1 MDSSTLLY
9 LAVFFFILGAAVVAV
24 FWAVLAI
31 IRRLSS
37 RGKTTGNVDPNL
49 TEIARL
55 MRDNQTQDLVV
66 QMDGK
71 TFTSSLELS
80 PPQQRRLSFSS
91 NVLAKWLG
99 QPVAAEPSVQGE
111 QSVSSAFTQQPISP
125 EPAEIPAMAS
135 PEPIIPAS
143 DWIPAETVPSRP
155 QNPVVPAF
163 FTDRNSVVKP
173 VSTQL
178 PDVVGGILKP
188 THPSTPAFK
197 SIAMQINDILQER
210 IAGTPFEKRGI
221 TVSDGPD
228 HGVLVTMDGQKYP
241 GVKDVPDEAVRNI
254 IRSAVLEWEKESKSS
269 SK

>member
-9 LAVFFFILGAAVVAV
+9 LAAFFFILGAAVVAV

-37 RGKTTGNVDPNL
+37 KGKTTGKVDPNL

-71 TFTSSLELS
+71 TFTSSLELT

-99 QPVAAEPSVQGE
+99 QPAVDEPAAPAD
-111 QSVSSAFTQQPISP
+111 QSVSSAPAEQPISP
-125 EPAEIPAMAS
+125 EPAEKPAMAS
-135 PEPIIPAS
+135 PEPPMPAS

-155 QNPVVPAF
+155 QNPVIPAF
-163 FTDRNSVVKP
+163 FTDHNPEVKP

-188 THPSTPAFK
+188 AHTPTPAFK

-228 HGVLVTMDGQKYP
+228 HGVLVTIDGQKYP
-241 GVKDVPDEAVRNI
+241 GVKDVPDESVRNL
-254 IRSAVLEWEKESKSS
+254 IRSAVIGMGERK
-269 SK
+269 

>member
-9 LAVFFFILGAAVVAV
+9 LAAFFFILGAAFVAV
-24 FWAVLAI
+24 LWAVPAI
-31 IRRLSS
+31 IRRLSGK
-37 RGKTTGNVDPNL
+37 GKTTGKVDPNL

-55 MRDNQTQDLVV
+55 MRDNQSQDLVV

-71 TFTSSLELS
+71 TFTSSLELT

-99 QPVAAEPSVQGE
+99 QPAADEPAAAAD
-111 QSVSSAFTQQPISP
+111 QSVSSAPAEQISP
-125 EPAEIPAMAS
+125 EPAETPTMAS
-135 PEPIIPAS
+135 PEQSMPAS
-143 DWIPAETVPSRP
+143 DWILAETVPSQP
-155 QNPVVPAF
+155 QNPIIPAF
-163 FTDRNSVVKP
+163 FTDQNPEVKP

-188 THPSTPAFK
+188 AHTPTPAFK

-210 IAGTPFEKRGI
+210 IAGTSFEKRGI
-221 TVSDGPD
+221 TVNDGPD

-241 GVKDVPDEAVRNI
+241 GVKDVPDESVRNL

>member
-31 IRRLSS
+31 VRRLS
-37 RGKTTGNVDPNL
+37 RKGNTTAKADPNL

-55 MRDNQTQDLVV
+55 MRNNQTQDLVV

-99 QPVAAEPSVQGE
+99 QPADDEPAAPVD
-111 QSVSSAFTQQPISP
+111 QSVSFAPTEQPISP
-125 EPAEIPAMAS
+125 EPPM
-135 PEPIIPAS
+135 PAS
-143 DWIPAETVPSRP
+143 DWIPAETVPSQP

-163 FTDRNSVVKP
+163 FTDRSSEVKP

-188 THPSTPAFK
+188 THTPTPAFK

>member
-1 MDSSTLLY
+1 MDSSTSLY
-9 LAVFFFILGAAVVAV
+9 LAAFFFILGAAVVAIL
-24 FWAVLAI
+24 WAVLAI

-37 RGKTTGNVDPNL
+37 KGKITGKMDPNL

-55 MRDNQTQDLVV
+55 MRDNQTKELVV
-66 QMDGK
+66 QMDGN
-71 TFTSSLELS
+71 TFTSSLELT

-99 QPVAAEPSVQGE
+99 QPSADEPAEPVE
-111 QSVSSAFTQQPISP
+111 PVVSSAPAEQAISP
-125 EPAEIPAMAS
+125 APADGPAIVF
-135 PEPIIPAS
+135 PEPPIPAS

-155 QNPVVPAF
+155 QNPAVTAF
-163 FTDRNSVVKP
+163 LSDHNPEVKP
-173 VSTQL
+173 ISTQL

-188 THPSTPAFK
+188 THTPTPAFK

-210 IAGTPFEKRGI
+210 ISGTSFEKRGI
-221 TVSDGPD
+221 TVSDGPE

-241 GVKDVPDEAVRNI
+241 GVKDVPDESVRNI

-269 SK
+269 